1 LRSLTQKT
9 KIWSHNVLTRRFGSY
24 SFYKCSLFDNA
35 QNPVSIS
42 ALPQYKPIVFY
53 GQGIKTAKGHCTIM
67 SFLRNCTPLPYFS
80 NPYLTFDGEKLGD
93 EFGYVNYNVK
103 WMRQNRFLL
112 QSVGTEGQKCEF
124 TEGSID

>member
-1 LRSLTQKT
+1 MYLPEGLKDIPYPNVPFLITLKT
-9 KIWSHNVLTRRFGSY
+9 LY
-24 SFYKCSLFDNA
+24 
-35 QNPVSIS
+35 VSIS
-42 ALPQYKPIVFY
+42 ALPQYKPIMFY

-103 WMRQNRFLL
+103 WIRQNRFLL

>member
-1 LRSLTQKT
+1 MKVALIKVFNL
-9 KIWSHNVLTRRFGSY
+9 I
-24 SFYKCSLFDNA
+24 
-35 QNPVSIS
+35 P
-42 ALPQYKPIVFY
+42 ALPEYKTTVFY

-67 SFLRNCTPLPYFS
+67 SFLYNYFDCTPLPYFS

-124 TEGSID
+124 TEGSIDWQEHTKYINSSSR